1 MNQSHLRHTISA
13 LVMLM
18 AMTACVLPGQAAQT
32 QAIQPTPGLDT
43 NSVATAVLGTAQ
55 AAATQT
61 ASANLFAPSMTG
73 TTIEQLED
81 GTTKYTDREGGFEII
96 FPVGWLALRPNS
108 EEFDAALA
116 KQGAVNPMLRDQ
128 MTTDLAG
135 YDANFDRL
143 YSYVLRPDLKKNV
156 ILGFSKLV
164 WASEDTLSLDTVT
177 MGELVRG
184 LEAPGG
190 IPGFRADTAQLHEDS
205 NVKMIEIGGR
215 FTLSD
220 GQGGTLPFYTTIIV
234 FKPSSTSS
242 ARITFTFI
250 EDYHTQIAA
259 DVKSIIESIRIIE
272 PQP

>member
-1 MNQSHLRHTISA
+1 MYRSYLQHA
-13 LVMLM
+13 LSGLVLLF
-18 AMTACVLPGQAAQT
+18 AVVACVLPGQTAQP
-32 QAIQPTPGLDT
+32 QAMQPTPGVDFNT
-43 NSVATAVLGTAQ
+43 VATAVAGTAQ
-55 AAATQT
+55 AAAQQT
-61 ASANLFAPSMTG
+61 ASAQLFAPSSTV
-73 TTIEQLED
+73 IEQLED

-96 FPVGWLALRPNS
+96 FPVGWLALIPNS

-135 YDANFDRL
+135 YNANFDRL

-190 IPGFRADTAQLHEDS
+190 IPGFRADTAQLHEDG

-272 PQP
+272 PWQ